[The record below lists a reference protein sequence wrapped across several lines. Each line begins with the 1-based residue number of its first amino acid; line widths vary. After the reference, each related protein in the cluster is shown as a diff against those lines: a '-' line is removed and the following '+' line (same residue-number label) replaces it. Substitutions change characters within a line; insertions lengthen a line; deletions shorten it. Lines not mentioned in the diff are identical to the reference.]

1 VVSGHGINCESET
14 ALALE
19 LAGVTPTIIV
29 LNELLAHP
37 ERLLDYPLLVF
48 PGGFS
53 FGDDVASGKIL
64 GLHCQLALK
73 DTLQEFLSRDRLIM
87 GICNGFQMLVKMGL
101 LPDTALAQTSATVST
116 STEVPDDHAVPVT
129 LVHNRQRQFMNRWVW
144 LKRNPTCWFF
154 EDCPDRFEWPIRHGE
169 GRLVVASDYRA
180 TFEAQKDRL
189 KALSYELDING
200 STDQIAALTNAEQT
214 ILGLMPHPEACV
226 RWTQHPQWT
235 DPTWLKQHQD
245 TIPSGLQVF
254 KTIAKRLSN

>member
-1 VVSGHGINCESET
+1 MTNALVVSGQGINCEGET

-19 LAGVTPTIIV
+19 LAGLTPTTLP
-29 LNELLAHP
+29 LNTLLANP
-37 ERLLDYPLLVF
+37 ARLLDYPLLVF

-53 FGDDVASGKIL
+53 FGDDVASGKLL
-64 GLHCQLALK
+64 GLHCQLALNN
-73 DTLQEFLSRDRLIM
+73 TLRQFLSKDRLIM

-101 LPDTALAQTSATVST
+101 LPDTPQHATTTSSDAMAT
-116 STEVPDDHAVPVT
+116 PVT

-144 LKRNPTCWFF
+144 LKRNPNNWFF

-169 GRLVVASDYRA
+169 GRLVIAGDYRT
-180 TFEAQKDRL
+180 TFEAQKAQL
-189 KALSYELDING
+189 SALSYEQDING

-235 DPTWLKQHQD
+235 DPGWMKAHESTD
-245 TIPSGLQVF
+245 PSGLQLF
-254 KTIAKRLSN
+254 KTIAKRLNE